1 MAQYE
6 DLAIDQGTD
15 VAVEIRLA
23 NVDGSRK
30 NLQGYSV
37 AAQIRQTL
45 ETSDSDALAFTAIVA
60 DPATDGIITLTLTN
74 AQTMTLTARRYLYD
88 VEISYDDSDDNTFI
102 ERVLYGNVIVNPNV
116 TRV

>member
-6 DLAIDQGTD
+6 DLAIDQGSD

-23 NVDGSRK
+23 NVDGTVK

-37 AAQIRQTL
+37 AAQIRQTVN
-45 ETSDSDALAFTAIVA
+45 TSDSDALPFTAIVA
-60 DPATDGIITLTLTN
+60 DPAANGIITLTLTN
-74 AQTMTLTARRYLYD
+74 TQTMGLTARRYMYD
-88 VEISYDDSDDNTFI
+88 VEISYQDSDLNTFI
-102 ERVLYGNVIVNPNV
+102 ERVLYGNITVNPNI